1 MHAIDARPLQ
11 RAVRAEKM
19 HPEVHAHFPRTCLT
33 TVHASFVSRCRTR
46 RARTDFSFSASPS
59 RSSSSPSPRP
69 PPPRPHP
76 PSPRPPSLRR
86 RPRRTRCPQR
96 RTRSHILPSS
106 PLSSSMCESSY
117 VFSPSSASS
126 SSSSSEANSS
136 PHLIP
141 STKPLPARDKK
152 LKDGAPCIGG
162 IHTSA
167 AVSTGSVIL
176 LPLTAPGHNCAVITR
191 PLVPQW
197 THIRRPPIGQLSHL
211 MKEAIGRNQTQ
222 SDTIIRNHTQSSAVV
237 PVNRGALAPA
247 HSRRLASDPGTAS
260 PSHAQTWR
268 TLGTRLGNRMRVVRK
283 PTPVA
288 GAARPSYPRG
298 AEA

>member
-1 MHAIDARPLQ
+1 MCAALSSPGRPYLG
-11 RAVRAEKM
+11 
-19 HPEVHAHFPRTCLT
+19 
-33 TVHASFVSRCRTR
+33 
-46 RARTDFSFSASPS
+46 FSFAG
-59 RSSSSPSPRP
+59 SSSSPSPRP
-69 PPPRPHP
+69 PPPRHLTLALAIETPESSTLQYP
-76 PSPRPPSLRR
+76 PTITYYETPESSTLQYPPPIMRPPSLRR

-96 RTRSHILPSS
+96 RTRSHILPSSQEHSS

-222 SDTIIRNHTQSSAVV
+222 SDTIRRNHTQSSAVV
-237 PVNRGALAPA
+237 PVHRGALAPA

-268 TLGTRLGNRMRVVRK
+268 TLGTRLGSRMRVVRK